1 MCALKSKVFLDPVIN
16 LRVDVLMGAAGSS
29 GCCRDSFFV
38 SS

>member
-29 GCCRDSFFV
+29 GCCDSFFV